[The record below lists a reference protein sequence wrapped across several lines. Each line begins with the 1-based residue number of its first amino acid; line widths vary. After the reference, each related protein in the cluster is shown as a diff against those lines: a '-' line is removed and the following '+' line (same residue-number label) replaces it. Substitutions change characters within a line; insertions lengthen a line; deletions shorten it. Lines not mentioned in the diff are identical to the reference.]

1 MTDNIWTDDETT
13 PVTDDTIVEEN
24 IEDTEDDSFNE
35 DEEI

>member
-24 IEDTEDDSFNE
+24 AENTDDSFNE